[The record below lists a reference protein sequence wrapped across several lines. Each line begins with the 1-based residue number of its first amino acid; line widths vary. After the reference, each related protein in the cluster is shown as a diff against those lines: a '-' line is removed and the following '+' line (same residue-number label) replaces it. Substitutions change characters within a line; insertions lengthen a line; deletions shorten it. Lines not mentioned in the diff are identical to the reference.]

1 MWRTNMGASLEILLK
16 NHFPPVSTV
25 SASPFAAWHECVNH
39 SSRMARWP
47 QNGANFLLRYCGNF
61 YKLEVCFMKSPV
73 VKRSVV
79 VSGHKT
85 SVSLED
91 AFWNSLKEI
100 SSERQMTLSALV
112 AAIDN
117 QRQHSN
123 LSSAIRLYVLDFYRT
138 QLSDAVGRRDAKKRL
153 MVVDTA
159 HPHP

>member
-1 MWRTNMGASLEILLK
+1 M
-16 NHFPPVSTV
+16 
-25 SASPFAAWHECVNH
+25 
-39 SSRMARWP
+39 
-47 QNGANFLLRYCGNF
+47 F

-73 VKRSVV
+73 AKRSVV

-85 SVSLED
+85 SVTLED

-100 SSERQMTLSALV
+100 SSERHMTLSDLV
-112 AAIDN
+112 AAIDS

-123 LSSAIRLYVLDFYRT
+123 LSSAIRLFVLDFYRT
-138 QLSDAVGRRDAKKRL
+138 QLSDAEGPRDAKKRL